1 MSLSRLLRLLCPG
14 GHGAWE
20 VCQARAE
27 DQKGCT
33 VGGYPHS
40 PVKPQRASEA
50 EQRGLRDRKSWEESG
65 GVVSPPVQWTL
76 QFFQSHGSLGSKKIH
91 KAQHSAWCMASLPGG
106 AASSWQPA
114 ASSCSA
120 SRPVDLSSAP
130 AIAEQAAAL
139 PESRGAIHITVG
151 AASLSAV
158 VFPLTDCL
166 MPGVPPVWPP
176 LCSGRLPFCVVAAHT
191 SRSPVQGSRPGE
203 FLREG

>member
-65 GVVSPPVQWTL
+65 EWCLHLSSGRYNSSSPTGPWGVRKSTRLSTVR
-76 QFFQSHGSLGSKKIH
+76 G
-91 KAQHSAWCMASLPGG
+91 AWPASLEGLPPPG
-106 AASSWQPA
+106 SQQP
-114 ASSCSA
+114 
-120 SRPVDLSSAP
+120 PH
-130 AIAEQAAAL
+130 AL
-139 PESRGAIHITVG
+139 PHGLLTCPVRQPLQSRLLHCPSPEG
-151 AASLSAV
+151 
-158 VFPLTDCL
+158 
-166 MPGVPPVWPP
+166 
-176 LCSGRLPFCVVAAHT
+176 PFT
-191 SRSPVQGSRPGE
+191 SR
-203 FLREG
+203 

>member
-91 KAQHSAWCMASLPGG
+91 KAQHSAWCIASLPGG

-151 AASLSAV
+151 DCQPVCCGPPFDRLPDAWCTTCLAA
-158 VFPLTDCL
+158 PLLRQT
-166 MPGVPPVWPP
+166 PV
-176 LCSGRLPFCVVAAHT
+176 LCSGCTHLTVSSPGLAAW
-191 SRSPVQGSRPGE
+191 
-203 FLREG
+203 